1 MYRKTLVTVS
11 LALTIAPAAM
21 GQAPFVFER
30 RYQADQEFSYHVEDR
45 RRQQAGESVST
56 TIASA
61 ESSHRVAFEGGV
73 PFETVRWTEAVDL
86 ATGQHRTD
94 LDSLPISR
102 LSLHPNGP
110 IEPGKPAGDPL
121 MIGMI
126 TDLVT
131 LYVAVSP
138 KVGIANLHLPGDQA
152 AAPAPVFG
160 DFADGSTFIAGQNK
174 FRVDVAMTALSPE
187 LVEYATYMQPLGF
200 DSGELHRDFMQQPAC
215 VSAPNNIQY
224 VRAQGADFLAAW
236 GCESITIQTKIDRQ
250 SGIIVE
256 SLMVSYL
263 LQNVKTCQDAALT
276 QCADAPPIE
285 ENRTVELKLLDH
297 ETSPQ
302 RSFVP
307 PRQRP

>member
-1 MYRKTLVTVS
+1 MYRKTLTAVS
-11 LALTIAPAAM
+11 LVLMLQPATM

-30 RYQADQEFSYHVEDR
+30 RYQAGQEFSYRVEDR

-61 ESSHRVAFEGGV
+61 ESSHQVVFEGGV
-73 PFETVRWTEAVDL
+73 PLETVRWTAAVDL

-94 LDSLPISR
+94 LAALPVTR
-102 LSLHPNGP
+102 VSLHPNGP

-131 LYVAVSP
+131 VYTAVSP
-138 KVGIANLHLPGDQA
+138 KVGITNLHLPGDQA

-160 DFADGSTFIAGQNK
+160 DFADGDTFIVGQDK

-200 DSGELHRDFMQQPAC
+200 ESGELYRDFMQQPAC
-215 VSAPNNIQY
+215 ANAPNNIQY
-224 VRAQGADFLAAW
+224 VRAQGAGFLAAW

-256 SLMVSYL
+256 SLMLSYL
-263 LQNVKTCQDAALT
+263 LQNVKTCQDAALS
-276 QCADAPPIE
+276 QCADGSPIE

-297 ETSPQ
+297 EPTPP

>member
-1 MYRKTLVTVS
+1 MTVS
-11 LALTIAPAAM
+11 LVLTLGPVAM

-30 RYQADQEFSYHVEDR
+30 RYQADQEFSYHLEDR
-45 RRQQAGESVST
+45 RRQQAGEIVST

-61 ESSHRVAFEGGV
+61 ESSHQVVFEGGV
-73 PFETVRWTEAVDL
+73 PFETVRWAEAVDL

-94 LDSLPISR
+94 LASLPISR

-131 LYVAVSP
+131 LYIAVSP
-138 KVGIANLHLPGDQA
+138 SVGITNLHLPGDQVA
-152 AAPAPVFG
+152 SPAPVFG
-160 DFADGSTFIAGQNK
+160 DFADGATFIAGQDK
-174 FRVDVAMTALSPE
+174 FRVDVAMTALGPD
-187 LVEYATYMQPLGF
+187 LVEYSTYMQPLGF
-200 DSGELHRDFMQQPAC
+200 EPGELYRDFMQQPAC
-215 VSAPNNIQY
+215 GNAPNNIQY
-224 VRAQGADFLAAW
+224 VRAQGAGFLAAW

-250 SGIIVE
+250 SGIIIE

-263 LQNVKTCQDAALT
+263 LQSVKTCQDAELT
-276 QCADAPPIE
+276 QCADGPPIE

-297 ETSPQ
+297 QTPPQ